1 LRILLRLDCRYF
13 SIIEEE
19 LPDDAQNWKVGGD
32 CINLTSMNRLKPAFL
47 VRFSVEHP
55 WWIILTAALITIL
68 AVLPI
73 TRLEVEPD
81 VESLLPGDSETSE
94 DPQAPEYSADY
105 DRLAIL
111 VKGKDL
117 FTLDGLNRFSELISR
132 LNDELQAEKV
142 IDPFS
147 MITLEKTGSRL
158 RGVTI
163 APGGIAPET
172 SADLSL
178 FLQRLNKDPF
188 SRGLITSRDGK
199 ALAAYFLIPKG
210 RPYLEQDTAIR
221 SISDS
226 YRDTMDITITG
237 SIPFSAETERYLTR
251 DALRLMALVVLTIL
265 FSYYL
270 GFHSRRAMILPVVLV
285 ITGTAWSLG
294 FMALMGWKLS
304 MVSIVSPPLVLTLG
318 SSYSI
323 HILSEYYRFPMTRE
337 DKRKRITEAV
347 TAVSGTIVMASITTI
362 TGLLCL
368 LLATMPQTRQFAV
381 STSIGVAATALLSLS
396 LFPAFLSLQKP
407 VAEVKVQT
415 VNSDVLSRILKKISP
430 PLVRRRW
437 PAMVI
442 LISLFSVFAFLSPRV
457 AYNTSPISYFPGD
470 SDVIRE
476 LKGFS
481 QDVGGMDE
489 ITIELTAPENQAG
502 YFLQSDILEDIYNLG
517 NKISE
522 NPDVSHLISLPA
534 YLSFASETVLE
545 SSGDFSNRG
554 LNLLVSR
561 MFLSAAGGSGDFST
575 TSLIIRIYNKSEGR
589 PIDEG
594 DTKRIRSELTEI
606 LDENLPGEISW
617 KMSGLSLDF
626 LELSGLMRR
635 DFLVST
641 LAALI
646 AIGIICTVAF
656 RSLKKGLLALI
667 PLTAGISATFILM
680 SIFDIPLDMTT
691 IMMSCIAIG
700 VGVDDAIHFL
710 LRLRQEEQKHSG
722 NPDTASVNA
731 ILHTGRPIILTTLSI
746 VLGLAW
752 FALADFQP
760 IRYFGLLIVFTL
772 TAAGLSTILLLP
784 PLSKGKRMFYE

>member
-1 LRILLRLDCRYF
+1 
-13 SIIEEE
+13 
-19 LPDDAQNWKVGGD
+19 
-32 CINLTSMNRLKPAFL
+32 MNRLKPVFL

-55 WWIILTAALITIL
+55 WLIILTAVLITVL
-68 AVLPI
+68 AVIPI

-81 VESLLPGDSETSE
+81 VESLLPGDSGTVE
-94 DPQAPEYSADY
+94 DSQSPEYSADY
-105 DRLAIL
+105 DRLAVL
-111 VKGKDL
+111 VRGDKL
-117 FTLDGLNRFSELISR
+117 FTLEGLKQFSDLISR
-132 LNDELQAEKV
+132 LSEELHAEKV

-147 MITLEKTGSRL
+147 MVTLEKTGSRL

-163 APGGIAPET
+163 SPGGSPPGTDE
-172 SADLSL
+172 DLSL
-178 FLQRLNKDPF
+178 FLRRLNNDPF
-188 SRGLITSRDGK
+188 SRGLIASRDGR
-199 ALAAYFLIPKG
+199 ALAAYFLVPKG

-221 SISDS
+221 SIIDS
-226 YRDTMDITITG
+226 YRDTMNITITG

-251 DALRLMALVVLTIL
+251 DALRLMVLVVITIL

-270 GFHSRRAMILPVVLV
+270 GFRSRRAMILPVVLV

-323 HILSEYYRFPMTRE
+323 HILSEYYRAPMTGKN
-337 DKRKRITEAV
+337 KRKRIIEAV

-368 LLATMPQTRQFAV
+368 LLASMPQTRQFAV
-381 STSIGVAATALLSLS
+381 STSVGVAATALLSLS

-407 VAEVKVQT
+407 VAEVKVKN
-415 VNSDVLSRILKKISP
+415 VNSDVLSRILEKISP
-430 PLVRRRW
+430 ALVRRRW
-437 PAMVI
+437 PAMLI
-442 LISLFSVFAFLSPRV
+442 LISLFIIFAFLSPRV

-476 LKGFS
+476 LKEFS
-481 QDVGGMDE
+481 RDVGGMDE
-489 ITIELTAPENQAG
+489 ITIELTAPEKQAG
-502 YFLQSDILEDIYNLG
+502 YFLRKDILEKIYALG
-517 NKISE
+517 EKISG

-534 YLSFASETVLE
+534 YLSFASETVLGTP
-545 SSGDFSNRG
+545 GDFSNPG
-554 LNLLVSR
+554 LNMLVSR
-561 MFLSAAGGSGDFST
+561 MFLSASGGSGDFST
-575 TSLIIRIYNKSEGR
+575 TSLTIRIYNNAESR

-606 LDENLPGEISW
+606 LDDNLPGEISW

-641 LAALI
+641 IAALF
-646 AIGIICTVAF
+646 AIGIICTLAF
-656 RSLKKGLLALI
+656 KSLKKGLLALI

-680 SIFDIPLDMTT
+680 SIFSVPLDMTT
-691 IMMSCIAIG
+691 IMMSCVAIG

-710 LRLRQEEQKHSG
+710 LRLRQEETGHPDD
-722 NPDTASVNA
+722 PDTASANA
-731 ILHTGRPIILTTLSI
+731 VLHTGRPIILTTLSI

-772 TAAGLSTILLLP
+772 SAAGLSTILLLP
-784 PLSKGKRMFYE
+784 PLAKGKKETS